1 VSKLKILPYRVCD
14 ALSIYLLAFGNH
26 MMIVD
31 CLAVAEREKQ
41 SKAFREQL
49 VAQTDHLDHF
59 VCFFILKK
67 PFV

>member
-1 VSKLKILPYRVCD
+1 
-14 ALSIYLLAFGNH
+14 

-59 VCFFILKK
+59 VCFFILKN
-67 PFV
+67 PLFNYCSMTTQYDFSLLATSQIDWIIET